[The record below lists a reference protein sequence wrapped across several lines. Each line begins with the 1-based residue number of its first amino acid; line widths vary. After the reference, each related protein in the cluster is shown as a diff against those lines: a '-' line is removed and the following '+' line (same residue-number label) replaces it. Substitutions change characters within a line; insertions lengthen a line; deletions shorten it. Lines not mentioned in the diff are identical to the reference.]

1 MRHLRSAGNGLRV
14 GQRDIQR
21 CPRLADDRAS
31 VSVLVIGFA
40 LIVLLLLAVVA
51 SSSRVY
57 LAQRDLMAATDA
69 AAASAA
75 QAVSEPAVFGGEA
88 GAELPIDP
96 AGAQARVA
104 EYVGVADLASRFE
117 GFTVVAVVVEGT
129 AVSVTFAAR
138 APMPFGAMLS
148 SDWAD
153 GYPVRATATAR
164 SPFTI

>member
-1 MRHLRSAGNGLRV
+1 MGLSRRPSSGEV
-14 GQRDIQR
+14 RPGRFGR
-21 CPRLADDRAS
+21 GATADHGS
-31 VSVLVIGFA
+31 VSVLVIGFG
-40 LIVLLLLAVVA
+40 LVVLLLLAVVV

-96 AGAQARVA
+96 VGAQARVT
-104 EYVGVADLASRFE
+104 EYVGAAGLMSRFD

-148 SDWAD
+148 SEWAD
-153 GYPVRATATAR
+153 GYPVQATATAR
-164 SPFTI
+164 SPFTT